1 MDWWIWVVI
10 GLAVLAAVASSVV
23 AVQARR
29 RSGDVIAGG
38 TRPRGGRKGRQT

>member
-10 GLAVLAAVASSVV
+10 GLVVLAAVASSVV
-23 AVQARR
+23 GLQARR

-38 TRPRGGRKGRQT
+38 TRARGGRKGGRA

>member
-10 GLAVLAAVASSVV
+10 GLAVLAAAAVSVV

-38 TRPRGGRKGRQT
+38 TRTRGGRRGRQT